1 MTESKAIS
9 IHDPRTADPDNLPI
23 KTNRYHLNPPLKP
36 IFQKS
41 IIQHQTD
48 KDIVIQP
55 RCDLLWTVT
64 SAVKVR
70 DVRTFQNIAT
80 QNGAGSLNGIPC
92 IHRCH
97 VPIELLAHTYSS

>member
-9 IHDPRTADPDNLPI
+9 IHDSRTADPDNLPI

-41 IIQHQTD
+41 IIEHQTD

-55 RCDLLWTVT
+55 RCDLLGTVT
-64 SAVKVR
+64 RSVR
-70 DVRTFQNIAT
+70 VLDVPTVQNIAT
-80 QNGAGSLNGIPC
+80 
-92 IHRCH
+92 
-97 VPIELLAHTYSS
+97 